1 MEKEGASQGSTST
14 ARKRPG
20 STMKLTSFFAKV
32 PKERSLALPDGG
44 STSENTTTR
53 ADLNAERT
61 HDCEDDEEADSPFC
75 RNDIGM
81 FVNRTDIPDD
91 IREQVYSNV
100 WMPPPSYKFEI
111 SVAKNGKRRT
121 FQSHWLQRY
130 GWLAFSHV
138 RKGAFCKTCVL
149 FCRKSGAGKGSHQS
163 CRNLVTVPFTKWKD
177 AIEIFENHARTEYH
191 KAATVDAESFL
202 RVARGKSS
210 SVHIQL
216 NQQAKGELEDNK
228 AKLRA
233 IVETVVLCGRQDLA
247 LRGDKDSGRLSLEE
261 PLQNDGNFRALLR
274 YRANGGDTI
283 LANHIRTAGNNA
295 LYSSPSIQNEI
306 ISIIG
311 KLTQDKIVR
320 QANEAAFFSVL
331 ADETTDVSQT
341 EQFSLC
347 VRYVDP
353 TSSSIREDFLGFVPV
368 DDVSA
373 SSLAHTLKRE
383 LLNLGLHLNM
393 MRGQGYDGAA
403 AMSGAFNGVQAL
415 ILKDFPT
422 ALYTHCSSHSLNLCL
437 SDASAVQDIRR
448 AFGTISE
455 LTRATVCGR
464 HCKEQSHDFLRSVKR
479 PFRYQLLNDGSCSAE
494 SRAQFFVCG
503 FTEVLSIETG
513 GQGLPTR

>member
-216 NQQAKGELEDNK
+216 NQKQRENS
-228 AKLRA
+228 R
-233 IVETVVLCGRQDLA
+233 TTRQSCA
-247 LRGDKDSGRLSLEE
+247 RLSR
-261 PLQNDGNFRALLR
+261 Q
-274 YRANGGDTI
+274 
-283 LANHIRTAGNNA
+283 
-295 LYSSPSIQNEI
+295 LYC
-306 ISIIG
+306 
-311 KLTQDKIVR
+311 
-320 QANEAAFFSVL
+320 AAVK
-331 ADETTDVSQT
+331 
-341 EQFSLC
+341 
-347 VRYVDP
+347 
-353 TSSSIREDFLGFVPV
+353 TSR
-368 DDVSA
+368 
-373 SSLAHTLKRE
+373 
-383 LLNLGLHLNM
+383 
-393 MRGQGYDGAA
+393 
-403 AMSGAFNGVQAL
+403 
-415 ILKDFPT
+415 
-422 ALYTHCSSHSLNLCL
+422 
-437 SDASAVQDIRR
+437 
-448 AFGTISE
+448 
-455 LTRATVCGR
+455 
-464 HCKEQSHDFLRSVKR
+464 
-479 PFRYQLLNDGSCSAE
+479 
-494 SRAQFFVCG
+494 
-503 FTEVLSIETG
+503 
-513 GQGLPTR
+513 